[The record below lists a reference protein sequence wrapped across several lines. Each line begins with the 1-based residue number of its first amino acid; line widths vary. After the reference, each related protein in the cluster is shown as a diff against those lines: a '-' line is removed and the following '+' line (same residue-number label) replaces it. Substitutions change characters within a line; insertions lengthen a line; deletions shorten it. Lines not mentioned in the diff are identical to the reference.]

1 MAVHGNHRWW
11 EADAETGPLGERER
25 ASRLQQAVQIIK
37 DNDTTRVNMAVQ
49 NARLYG
55 EHTVFGYAFNKT
67 PKRNRLTMNLIKSVV
82 DSVVSRITKNKPRP
96 QYVTSGGNR
105 SLRRKAKNLTA
116 FTDYAMEKGK
126 AGTAFRDAFLD
137 AAVMGTGFVFVYR
150 EDTEICFERIF
161 PSEVLVDQQE
171 GLYKTPQTM
180 YRRKWLPK
188 DVLCSMYPEQSGYIK
203 MSAGPKPAEH
213 DFQFHDREE
222 LVEVLEAWRLP
233 TKKGKKD
240 GFHIIAVE
248 HAVLESGKW
257 EHDAF
262 PIITLRYNQPL
273 FGYWG
278 KGIAENLTGL
288 QVELNRNLMKR
299 QKILH
304 MMAVPRVYMAKGS
317 PKMNNEIGGQYVGEK
332 PLIYAP
338 RTMPPELDAYIE
350 NLWQKGHILEG
361 ISPTEAMGTVPA
373 GLTSGVAVREYD
385 NIVDG
390 KFAIAHQGYQDA
402 WMEGAVWVRRLGE
415 EIHQAFP
422 KWSPVAAHDKNTI
435 ETVDWDSL
443 EDKDSYILRAMPA
456 SSLPTHP
463 GARQQKVID
472 LLQAGIISDI
482 GEAKRLIDFPDLQE
496 AMSLDRAQADYFDW
510 VAEQILD
517 EGIVI
522 APEPFHDPQLALKR
536 IQAEYNRASTQPDVP
551 EERLNMLRDYIRDL
565 MDDIKAQQ
573 AEQAQVL
580 APRQTGSGP
589 ATGFDGAP
597 PQALSPEDS
606 PLPS

>member
-1 MAVHGNHRWW
+1 MREYGKNHRWW
-11 EADAETGPLGERER
+11 EKDVSEDHERV
-25 ASRLQQAVQIIK
+25 SRVQQALVAIK
-37 DNDTTRVNMAVQ
+37 DCDHERVNLAVQ

-55 EHTVFGYAFNKT
+55 ESTVFGYEFNSM

-82 DSVVSRITKNKPRP
+82 DSVVARITKNKPRP

-116 FTDYAMEKGK
+116 FTDYAMEQGK
-126 AGTAFRDAFLD
+126 ANIAFRDAFLD
-137 AAVMGTGFVFVYR
+137 AAVMGTGFVYVYR
-150 EDTEICFERIF
+150 EGTEICFERIF

-171 GLYKTPQTM
+171 GLYKSPQSL
-180 YRRKWLPK
+180 YRRKWIPK
-188 DVLCSMYPEQSGYIK
+188 DVLIAMYPDQEMGIRSSG
-203 MSAGPKPAEH
+203 GPAPMVH
-213 DFQFHDREE
+213 DFQMHNRED
-222 LVEVLEAWRLP
+222 LIEVTEAWRLP
-233 TKKGKKD
+233 SKKGAKD
-240 GFHIIAVE
+240 GYHIIATDS
-248 HAVLESGKW
+248 VLLDSGPW
-257 EHDAF
+257 VYDRF
-262 PIITLRYNQPL
+262 PIIAMRYNQPL

-278 KGIAENLTGL
+278 KGVAENLTGL
-288 QVELNRNLMKR
+288 QVELNKNLMKR

-350 NLWQKGHILEG
+350 SLWQKGHVLEG
-361 ISPTEAMGTVPA
+361 ISPTESMGTIPG

-390 KFAIAHQGYQDA
+390 KFAMAHQGYQDA
-402 WMEGAVWVRRLGE
+402 WMEGCVWVRNLGE
-415 EIHQAFP
+415 EIHQ
-422 KWSPVAAHDKNTI
+422 KYKDWSPVASHDQYTI
-435 ETVDWDSL
+435 ETVDWDAL
-443 EDKDSYILRAMPA
+443 TEADNYILRAMPA

-472 LLQAGIISDI
+472 LIQAGLLDP
-482 GEAKRLIDFPDLQE
+482 EAGKRLIDFPDLQE
-496 AMSLDRAQADYFDW
+496 SMSLDRAQSDYFDW

-536 IQAEYNRASTQPDVP
+536 IQAEYNRASTQDVP
-551 EERLNMLRDYIRDL
+551 EERLNLLRDYIRDL
-565 MDDIKAQQ
+565 MDSVKAQQ

-580 APRQTGSGP
+580 APRATGSGP

-597 PQALSPEDS
+597 PQALSPDDA
-606 PLPS
+606 PLQS